1 MADEP
6 KSAWLNWLAI
16 TTIIFSACATLSTFK
31 GGGYSTKSVLAQTSA
46 SNQWAYFQSKSV
58 KQHTCEL
65 QRDAFELQAA
75 ALTDSALVRAYREKI
90 ADLQKDIARYDK
102 EKAEI
107 KNSAAALE
115 QDKVNFQKHSGRFG
129 LAVVYL
135 QVAIM
140 FSALAALMKK
150 KYIWG
155 IGVVVGAFG
164 LVNFVSAI
172 LRVVK

>member
-6 KSAWLNWLAI
+6 KAAWLNWLAI

-65 QRDAFELQAA
+65 QRDAFEMQLLQVS
-75 ALTDSALVRAYREKI
+75 DSGIAHTYQTRL
-90 ADLQKDIARYDK
+90 ADLQKDIDRYNK
-102 EKAEI
+102 EKNQI
-107 KNSAAALE
+107 SDSAKALE
-115 QDKVNFQKHSGRFG
+115 QAKVDFQQHSGRFG

-140 FSALAALMKK
+140 FSALAALIKK
-150 KYIWG
+150 KYVWVL
-155 IGVVVGAFG
+155 GVVVGAFG
-164 LVNFVSAI
+164 LLNFVNGI
-172 LRVVK
+172 LATMK